1 MPMLSQYKK
10 SGCNTLVFLA
20 LAAIIISDS
29 TFRNHPHVLLI
40 LKLLSIP
47 SIIIAFSCIKDSTFT
62 NSYKVILKSIVG
74 STLFSLLYC
83 GDDTDFISA
92 TLVFSGVFACFFI
105 AQLTARPKELTD
117 ENHK

>member
-62 NSYKVILKSIVG
+62 NNYSDYVGGAITTLAGTTSNLSVDNTTFENNHTRYDGGAIGNYSGLSITKSI
-74 STLFSLLYC
+74 FKNNKY
-83 GDDTDFISA
+83 
-92 TLVFSGVFACFFI
+92 
-105 AQLTARPKELTD
+105 
-117 ENHK
+117 